1 MYIINSKRF
10 DKWRNAFITTWDIPD
25 DDFEFQFPIVGV
37 GNNYWIDWGDGTEPI
52 HYTTELPKHTYALA
66 GEYDISIK
74 GVVKNISSYST
85 ANFPVTQIGL
95 GKRVV
100 NWGGLGLTNVNH
112 ICYNWGIE
120 SIPDMPFPK
129 TTVSNPTFGSTFYGN
144 NLTTIPASFFD
155 NYTDIKTLSYT
166 FKNNKIASIPA
177 NLFSKLTSLVQLAG
191 VFYSNSLTSIPS
203 GLFDSCTEVTSF
215 QQCFYSNSLTS
226 IPSGLFDS
234 CTKVTSFQQ
243 CFYSNSLT
251 SIPSGLFD
259 SCTEVTS
266 FTGCFQQNQL
276 TSIPSGLFDSCT
288 EVTSFQQCFHSN
300 SLTSIP
306 SGLFEYNRKAIN
318 FIYTFYLNNQLTLN
332 PNIFS
337 TTNDHSR
344 FKDISALLGQCFQR
358 SGVAFTG
365 IQGEAPD
372 LWNYDFGTG
381 TPQIGLCFDGHT
393 AATLSNYNDIP
404 AEWK

>member
-203 GLFDSCTEVTSF
+203 GLFDSCT
-215 QQCFYSNSLTS
+215 
-226 IPSGLFDS
+226 
-234 CTKVTSFQQ
+234 KVTSFQQ

-266 FTGCFQQNQL
+266 FQQCFYSNSL

-288 EVTSFQQCFHSN
+288 EVTSFAGCFQQN
-300 SLTSIP
+300 QLTSIP

>member
-166 FKNNKIASIPA
+166 FQNNKIASIPA

-191 VFYSNSLTSIPS
+191 VFY
-203 GLFDSCTEVTSF
+203 
-215 QQCFYSNSLTS
+215 
-226 IPSGLFDS
+226 
-234 CTKVTSFQQ
+234 
-243 CFYSNSLT
+243 
-251 SIPSGLFD
+251 
-259 SCTEVTS
+259 
-266 FTGCFQQNQL
+266 
-276 TSIPSGLFDSCT
+276 
-288 EVTSFQQCFHSN
+288 SN

>member
-166 FKNNKIASIPA
+166 FQNNKIASIPA

-203 GLFDSCTEVTSF
+203 GLFDSCTKVTSF
-215 QQCFYSNSLTS
+215 AGCFQQNQLTS

-234 CTKVTSFQQ
+234 CTKVTSFA
-243 CFYSNSLT
+243 Y
-251 SIPSGLFD
+251 
-259 SCTEVTS
+259 
-266 FTGCFQQNQL
+266 CFQQNQL

-288 EVTSFQQCFHSN
+288 EVTSFQQCFYSN

>member
-203 GLFDSCTEVTSF
+203 GLFDSCTKVTSF
-215 QQCFYSNSLTS
+215 TECFYSNSLTS

-234 CTKVTSFQQ
+234 CTEVTSFTYCFQQNQLTSIPSGLFDSCTEVTSFQQ

-266 FTGCFQQNQL
+266 FTKCFY
-276 TSIPSGLFDSCT
+276 
-288 EVTSFQQCFHSN
+288 SN

>member
-203 GLFDSCTEVTSF
+203 GLFDSCT
-215 QQCFYSNSLTS
+215 
-226 IPSGLFDS
+226 
-234 CTKVTSFQQ
+234 KVTSFA
-243 CFYSNSLT
+243 
-251 SIPSGLFD
+251 
-259 SCTEVTS
+259 
-266 FTGCFQQNQL
+266 GCFQQNQL

-288 EVTSFQQCFHSN
+288 EVTSFQQCFYSN

>member
-234 CTKVTSFQQ
+234 CT
-243 CFYSNSLT
+243 
-251 SIPSGLFD
+251 
-259 SCTEVTS
+259 EVTS
-266 FTGCFQQNQL
+266 FTYCFQQNQL

-288 EVTSFQQCFHSN
+288 EVTSFQQCFYSN

>member
-166 FKNNKIASIPA
+166 FQNNKIASIPA

-215 QQCFYSNSLTS
+215 QECFYSNSLTS

-234 CTKVTSFQQ
+234 CTKVTSFA
-243 CFYSNSLT
+243 Y
-251 SIPSGLFD
+251 
-259 SCTEVTS
+259 
-266 FTGCFQQNQL
+266 CFQQNQL

-288 EVTSFQQCFHSN
+288 EVTSFQQCFYSN